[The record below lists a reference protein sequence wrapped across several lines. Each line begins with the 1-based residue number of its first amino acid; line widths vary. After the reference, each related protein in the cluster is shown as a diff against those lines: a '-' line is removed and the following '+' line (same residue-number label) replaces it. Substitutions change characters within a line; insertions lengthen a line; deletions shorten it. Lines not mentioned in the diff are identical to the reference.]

1 MNTDKS
7 KSFGPFTPQEFKNVS
22 AWLTKNNIEFTDFR
36 DEEAEKRFSENS
48 PENLVNQ
55 VELRTQTY
63 LGAVFYVKTDMNSD
77 QEEAFKK
84 LTHLTPDDIPE
95 KFKIPHIPEATH
107 PEETQNK
114 KTKWSRIILLA
125 IVVYFVL
132 RFLKK

>member
-22 AWLTKNNIEFTDFR
+22 EWLTKNDIEFTHFR
-36 DEEAEKRFSENS
+36 DEEAEKRFAENS

-55 VELRTQTY
+55 VELRTKTY
-63 LGAVFYVKTDMNSD
+63 LGAIFYIKADMNLL

-84 LTHLTPDDIPE
+84 ATHLTPDNIPE

-107 PEETQNK
+107 PEEKQNRK
-114 KTKWSRIILLA
+114 SKWSRILLLA
-125 IVVYFVL
+125 VVVYFVL
-132 RFLKK
+132 RALKS